1 VEEIKRRI
9 ERLIEINTH
18 ILKELEELNKALT
31 RNDKRTSAR

>member
-9 ERLIEINTH
+9 DKLIEINAR

>member
-1 VEEIKRRI
+1 MEEIKRRI
-9 ERLIEINTH
+9 ERLIEINTR

>member
-9 ERLIEINTH
+9 ERLIEINTR

-31 RNDKRTSAR
+31 RNDKRTSVR

>member
-9 ERLIEINTH
+9 ERLIEINIR